1 MTKSSRSQ
9 VNPYFYWACFITY
22 LAVLYARTR
31 HSVTRLPSDPGYSY
45 IQDGADAGLESL
57 LSGDPYLHVAAR
69 GLAWVTSWFPL
80 TVQAVVLATLV
91 HLVWAGCAVII
102 ARVGWLETH
111 SRVVMLL
118 AGLALVAAPH
128 ASESSLGNIGNVKW
142 PLLTTVLVMCA
153 SAVAVQRVKA
163 PALTLMT
170 VTGLTNP
177 LTILCLLPLC
187 YTAWRRADAR
197 VRAIRL
203 AGVCLLAFIVQLT
216 KVGLLDASSG
226 HSSKVTEPWDGMG
239 LFWWSGLLGPITL
252 SILVLV
258 VITTLYAA
266 KRDMNDTA
274 IVLGFMAILVTVASY
289 QMGGIAD
296 RYFVAPM
303 TLAVIAAILV
313 IRSANIPTGVKRL
326 ASIVGLTVLLIPSV
340 KWFSMGWYMTG
351 GPTWAQEVRRADELC
366 TRSSKAD
373 VEIAL
378 TPSGTV
384 TLSCNRIAR
393 D

>member
-1 MTKSSRSQ
+1 MTKSSRSP
-9 VNPYFYWACFITY
+9 VNPSFYWACFITY

-91 HLVWAGCAVII
+91 HLVWAGCAVVI
-102 ARVGWLETH
+102 ARVTWLETH

-142 PLLTTVLVMCA
+142 PLLTAVLVMCA
-153 SAVAVQRVKA
+153 SALTVQRVKA
-163 PALTLMT
+163 PALALMT

-177 LTILCLLPLC
+177 LTILCFLPLC

-203 AGVCLLAFIVQLT
+203 GGMCLFTLIAQLT
-216 KVGLLDASSG
+216 KVGVDAATSG
-226 HSSKVTEPWDGMG
+226 RETKVTSVWEGMG
-239 LFWWSGLLGPITL
+239 LFWWSGLVGPITL
-252 SILVLV
+252 SSV
-258 VITTLYAA
+258 VVVAVIGLRIAGR
-266 KRDMNDTA
+266 KSNDVA
-274 IVLGFMAILVTVASY
+274 VVLGLSAILLAIASY
-289 QMGGIAD
+289 LMGGIAD
-296 RYFVAPM
+296 RYFVGPM
-303 TLAVIAAILV
+303 TLATLAAILTIASV
-313 IRSANIPTGVKRL
+313 DLPIGLKRL
-326 ASIVGLTVLLIPSV
+326 VSIAGLIVLLVPSL
-340 KWFSMGWYMTG
+340 KWFSTGWYMTG
-351 GPTWAQEVRRADELC
+351 GPTWTQEIRRASELC
-366 TRSSKAD
+366 SDGSAQRA
-373 VEIAL
+373 EIAL
-378 TPSGTV
+378 TPNWTHSLDCSRV
-384 TLSCNRIAR
+384 IR

>member
-91 HLVWAGCAVII
+91 HLVWAGCAVVI
-102 ARVGWLETH
+102 ARVTWLETH

-142 PLLTTVLVMCA
+142 PLLTAVLVMCA
-153 SAVAVQRVKA
+153 SALTVQRVKA
-163 PALTLMT
+163 PALALMT

-177 LTILCLLPLC
+177 LTILCFLPLC

-203 AGVCLLAFIVQLT
+203 GGMCLFTLIAQLT
-216 KVGLLDASSG
+216 KVGVDAATSG
-226 HSSKVTEPWDGMG
+226 RETKVTSVWEGMG
-239 LFWWSGLLGPITL
+239 LFWWSGLVGPITL
-252 SILVLV
+252 SSV
-258 VITTLYAA
+258 VVVAVIGLRIAGR
-266 KRDMNDTA
+266 KSNDVA
-274 IVLGFMAILVTVASY
+274 VVLGLSAILLAIASY
-289 QMGGIAD
+289 LMGGIAD
-296 RYFVAPM
+296 RYFVGPM
-303 TLAVIAAILV
+303 TLATLAAILTIASV
-313 IRSANIPTGVKRL
+313 DLPIGLKRL
-326 ASIVGLTVLLIPSV
+326 VSIAGLIVLLVPSL
-340 KWFSMGWYMTG
+340 KWFSTGWYMTG
-351 GPTWAQEVRRADELC
+351 GPTWTQEIRRASELC
-366 TRSSKAD
+366 SDGSAQRA
-373 VEIAL
+373 EIAL
-378 TPSGTV
+378 TPNWTHSLDCSRV
-384 TLSCNRIAR
+384 IR

>member
-1 MTKSSRSQ
+1 
-9 VNPYFYWACFITY
+9 
-22 LAVLYARTR
+22 
-31 HSVTRLPSDPGYSY
+31 
-45 IQDGADAGLESL
+45 
-57 LSGDPYLHVAAR
+57 
-69 GLAWVTSWFPL
+69 
-80 TVQAVVLATLV
+80 
-91 HLVWAGCAVII
+91 
-102 ARVGWLETH
+102 
-111 SRVVMLL
+111 
-118 AGLALVAAPH
+118 
-128 ASESSLGNIGNVKW
+128 
-142 PLLTTVLVMCA
+142 
-153 SAVAVQRVKA
+153 
-163 PALTLMT
+163 
-170 VTGLTNP
+170 
-177 LTILCLLPLC
+177 
-187 YTAWRRADAR
+187 
-197 VRAIRL
+197 
-203 AGVCLLAFIVQLT
+203 
-216 KVGLLDASSG
+216 
-226 HSSKVTEPWDGMG
+226 MG

-351 GPTWAQEVRRADELC
+351 GPTWAHEVRRADELC
-366 TRSSKAD
+366 TRSSKGD

-384 TLSCNRIAR
+384 TLGCNRIAR

>member
-1 MTKSSRSQ
+1 MCL
-9 VNPYFYWACFITY
+9 F
-22 LAVLYARTR
+22 
-31 HSVTRLPSDPGYSY
+31 
-45 IQDGADAGLESL
+45 
-57 LSGDPYLHVAAR
+57 
-69 GLAWVTSWFPL
+69 
-80 TVQAVVLATLV
+80 TL
-91 HLVWAGCAVII
+91 I
-102 ARVGWLETH
+102 A
-111 SRVVMLL
+111 
-118 AGLALVAAPH
+118 
-128 ASESSLGNIGNVKW
+128 
-142 PLLTTVLVMCA
+142 
-153 SAVAVQRVKA
+153 
-163 PALTLMT
+163 
-170 VTGLTNP
+170 
-177 LTILCLLPLC
+177 
-187 YTAWRRADAR
+187 
-197 VRAIRL
+197 
-203 AGVCLLAFIVQLT
+203 QLT
-216 KVGLLDASSG
+216 KVGIGAATSG
-226 HSSKVTEPWDGMG
+226 HDTKVTSAWEGMG

-266 KRDMNDTA
+266 RREMNDTA
-274 IVLGFMAILVTVASY
+274 IVLGFTAILVTVASY

-351 GPTWAQEVRRADELC
+351 GPTWAQEVRRVDELC

-384 TLSCNRIAR
+384 TLSCNRITR

>member
-1 MTKSSRSQ
+1 MTKSSRSP
-9 VNPYFYWACFITY
+9 VNPSFYWACFITY

-80 TVQAVVLATLV
+80 TGQAVVLATLV

-142 PLLTTVLVMCA
+142 PLLTTVLVICA

-163 PALTLMT
+163 PALALMT

-197 VRAIRL
+197 VRARRL
-203 AGVCLLAFIVQLT
+203 GGMCLFTLIAQLT
-216 KVGLLDASSG
+216 KVGIGAATSG
-226 HSSKVTEPWDGMG
+226 RDTKVTSAWEGMG
-239 LFWWSGLLGPITL
+239 LFWWSGLVGPVALSSVVVVAVIGLRIAGRNSNDVAVALGLTATL
-252 SILVLV
+252 L
-258 VITTLYAA
+258 
-266 KRDMNDTA
+266 A
-274 IVLGFMAILVTVASY
+274 IASY

-296 RYFVAPM
+296 RYFVGPM
-303 TLAVIAAILV
+303 TLATLAAILT
-313 IRSANIPTGVKRL
+313 IALADLPIGLKRL
-326 ASIVGLTVLLIPSV
+326 VSIAGLVVLLIPSL

-351 GPTWAQEVRRADELC
+351 GPTWAQEVRRVNELC
-366 TRSSKAD
+366 TRSSKSD

-384 TLSCNRIAR
+384 TLGCNRITR